1 MKCQRSQA
9 DSTPKG
15 SDGVQGFIA
24 VGACPACATRAL
36 YVDRAVRPPAPSA
49 DRSPRARIPSAP
61 GYGRQGRAC
70 PAPHQTPLIAAGAT
84 TGTLDDDGYVRE
96 EGNAAQ
102 VVRDAIDALFPEAW
116 GAEEGRRIIAA
127 VLRAKTDDI
136 SDV

>member
-1 MKCQRSQA
+1 METTMTPREVLLLPMGTNDA
-9 DSTPKG
+9 DAATVGGYLQSLLKKLWEKG
-15 SDGVQGFIA
+15 DGFSGKRPF
-24 VGACPACATRAL
+24 GNSGWEHEL
-36 YVDRAVRPPAPSA
+36 YM
-49 DRSPRARIPSAP
+49 
-61 GYGRQGRAC
+61 
-70 PAPHQTPLIAAGAT
+70 PLIAAGAT

-127 VLRAKTDDI
+127 LLRAKTDDI